1 MGKAGS
7 RWALPELTVL
17 AASSRDYRRQGR
29 RHEKITDWARQA
41 VMLLRSSLPHRPL
54 ALVGD
59 N

>member
-1 MGKAGS
+1 MAKAGR

-17 AASSRDYRRQGR
+17 APSSRYYRRRGR
-29 RHEKITDWARQA
+29 RHKKITDWARQA
-41 VMLLRSSLPHRPL
+41 VMLLRSSLLHRPL

>member
-1 MGKAGS
+1 
-7 RWALPELTVL
+7 LPELTVL